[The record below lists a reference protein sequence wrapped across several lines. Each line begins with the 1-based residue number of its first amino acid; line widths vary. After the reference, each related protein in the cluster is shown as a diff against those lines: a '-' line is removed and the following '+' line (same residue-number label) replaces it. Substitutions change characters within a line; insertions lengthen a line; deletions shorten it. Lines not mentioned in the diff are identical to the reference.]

1 MDGHP
6 PGITR
11 GRLASGHPSILCH
24 RSRDSRPAFVTDKYP
39 LDKAFNYKPGD
50 LRWMH
55 AVYIPAVQ
63 AALAAQTPI
72 S

>member
-1 MDGHP
+1 
-6 PGITR
+6 
-11 GRLASGHPSILCH
+11 
-24 RSRDSRPAFVTDKYP
+24 VTDKYP